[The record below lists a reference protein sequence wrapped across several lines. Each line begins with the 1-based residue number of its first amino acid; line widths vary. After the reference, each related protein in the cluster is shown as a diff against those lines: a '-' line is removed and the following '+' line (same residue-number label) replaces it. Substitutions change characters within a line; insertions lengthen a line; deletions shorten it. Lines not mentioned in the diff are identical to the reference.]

1 MMKHALTV
9 LLLLVFFTS
18 CGGPAS
24 AEELDT
30 PPLYDPDN
38 PPAAVVEEPPAFQEA
53 PAPIEPPL
61 ATAQRKVIA
70 GLFTRINR
78 NLGAEKAERYAS
90 HVLDAGKLFGV
101 DPLVLASILVRESRA
116 NASAKNRS
124 NIGLMQV
131 NWKAHEK
138 NLPRAFP
145 EIRTVKDLFDPR
157 NNILAGAWIF
167 SCYHKSSGGDLAKSL
182 KKYVGGGTG
191 YVEKV
196 LSAYRT
202 LKNDIATLAASAETP

>member
-1 MMKHALTV
+1 VKSTLT
-9 LLLLVFFTS
+9 LLLLVLTLALA
-18 CGGPAS
+18 GGVAN

-38 PPAAVVEEPPAFQEA
+38 PPIVIVEEEPVVEEEPPAENPQEV
-53 PAPIEPPL
+53 
-61 ATAQRKVIA
+61 AQRKAIA
-70 GLFTRINR
+70 ALFARMNR
-78 NLGAEKAERYAS
+78 NLGAEKAEKYAN
-90 HVLDAGKLFGV
+90 HVLEAGALFGV
-101 DPLVLASILVRESRA
+101 DPLVVASILVRESRA

-131 NWKAHEK
+131 NWKAHAS

-145 EIRTVKDLFDPR
+145 GIRTVTDLFDPR

-167 SCYHKSSGGDLAKSL
+167 SCYHKSSGGDLSKSL
-182 KKYVGGGTG
+182 KKYVGGSSS

-202 LKNDIATLAASAETP
+202 LKGDAQALAATIP